1 MTGNRVIIRE
11 RYLDMLR
18 AGEGTPFV
26 KVLTGIRRCGK
37 STLMRMFVDD
47 LVSRGVDAGSII
59 CMDFDL
65 DPDSVPAGPSDLL
78 ARIRESL
85 VPGPGTYVFLD
96 EVQNVKGW
104 ETAVL
109 SLYTAGADVY
119 ITGSNSEMLS
129 SDIATRLSGRCI
141 EIRVRPLVFSE
152 YVLFRESSGKSVDHL
167 LDEFLSDGG
176 MPAVASSEDSPAK
189 RLIPQMLEGMFATV
203 YSTDII
209 DREGIRNPAMLHNI
223 IRFLMRNIGNRT
235 SSRRIANYLS
245 SKGQRIA
252 VSTVEEYLRRIESAF
267 LLTRS
272 ERVDP
277 STMECL
283 STTDKFYASD
293 LGMRNA
299 VIREQPGDRA
309 MMIENIVFNELLFR
323 YGSAAT
329 ADVNGN
335 EVDFVAGK
343 GDAREYFQVC
353 VSLAD
358 GETLERELRSLRAIK
373 DSYPKTVITYERH
386 PATDIDGIRVV
397 RLADWLLG

>member
-1 MTGNRVIIRE
+1 MAASRTIVRE
-11 RYLDMLR
+11 RYLGMLR
-18 AGEGTPFV
+18 AAEGTPFI

-37 STLMRMFVDD
+37 STLMRMFIDD
-47 LVSRGVDAGSII
+47 LMSRGTDAGSIV

-65 DPDSVPAGPSDLL
+65 DPDSVPADASELL
-78 ARIRESL
+78 ARIREL
-85 VPGPGTYVFLD
+85 LMPGRGSYVFLD
-96 EVQNVKGW
+96 EVQNVTGW

-109 SLYTAGADVY
+109 SLYTAGTDVY

-129 SDIATRLSGRCI
+129 SNIATRLSGRCV
-141 EIRVRPLVFSE
+141 EIRVHPLVFSE
-152 YVLFRESSGKSVDHL
+152 YVLFREGSGKSVDYL
-167 LDEFLSDGG
+167 LDEFVSDGG

-189 RLIPQMLEGMFATV
+189 ELIPQMLEGIFATV

-209 DREGIRNPAMLHNI
+209 DRERVRNPAMLHSI

-252 VSTVEEYLRRIESAF
+252 VSTVEEYLKRIESAF
-267 LLTRS
+267 LLSRS
-272 ERVDP
+272 ERIDS
-277 STMECL
+277 STMEYL
-283 STTDKFYASD
+283 STSDKFYASD
-293 LGMRNA
+293 LGIRNA
-299 VIREQPGDRA
+299 VVKEQPGDRA
-309 MMIENIVFNELLFR
+309 MMIENVVYNELLFR
-323 YGSAAT
+323 YGSVAT

-343 GDAREYFQVC
+343 SDAKEYFQVC

-358 GETLERELRSLRAIK
+358 GETMERELRPLRAIK
-373 DSYPKTVITYERH
+373 DCYPKTVITYERH
-386 PATDIDGIRVV
+386 PAADINGIRVV